1 MADDS
6 KTPTP
11 VDQQHTE
18 DDRNTRHTWLTER
31 RRRKGTSAAVG
42 QFAKAARQRVAMEKA
57 AAAAR
62 PRPRALMLEKLG
74 AAPPPIPAYW
84 TQLGPSVVAH
94 GQADFNPI
102 VSGRINS
109 LAVGP
114 GGTRVYA
121 GAANGGVWYSDD
133 TGATWTPIDLYAL
146 PLDIAALAKM
156 DADTLS
162 TGAIAVKF
170 GATPADD
177 VIYVG
182 TGEPQDIG
190 DAPSGDAYFGVGIKF
205 SPSGG
210 KAPVWTLEAKNLAG
224 HGVFRISIDLSDPG
238 VVFAATT
245 TGLFMRPRGAPT
257 DNWMA
262 VGGANLTGKAVSDV
276 LVAGS
281 GPNKVW
287 FAAVWGAGGAGGVN
301 SRVFMSTDA
310 NNPAGGTWTPV
321 PGFTSTGRVALSASE
336 PAAGVSPILYALCSD
351 GNLYRLDT
359 PTGSFTMV
367 TGIPKAL
374 FFGGQG
380 DYDMFLGVDPSDS
393 DTVYIAGD
401 TIYYK
406 NWSLSGYKGK
416 VTGTPGNYKFPF
428 DPAND
433 RIVKNPPPNDSTH
446 VANDKTWIGEN
457 VHADSHCMAF
467 AQNAD
472 GTHDA
477 TNVWIGC
484 DGGIFQSTQS
494 GQRGTFQARNNGL
507 AITELTYMA
516 HHPDTDSIFYAG
528 AQDQGSLRFRGDQVC
543 YEIPQGD
550 GGGVTYDP
558 NDGSRIMLQYTKLT
572 LKSSTDAGATF
583 AQLAFPPIPS
593 IPSAAASAALKVETK
608 ATKFYGPLAA
618 VAMDATHTRVAFGT
632 HRLWITEDW
641 GATWTTLP
649 SNTNPYAGDATV
661 SQDILDNGGVR
672 SIAWAGP
679 NRVFVA
685 TSSNV
690 FRFDKSGANWTPNAP
705 TALPTAGLPAGFS
718 INAIAVEDAAAGTL
732 YAALGG
738 ANVAHIFYFDPAA
751 NTWVGATLGPAT
763 LDVPANAICVD
774 PAHTEQVYL
783 ATDVGVFK
791 GVKDVAS
798 WNWTPFSDKLP
809 VCAVT
814 SLAIHPKTRTLRAA
828 THGAGVWEIPLD
840 NDKLPDP
847 DLYLRVNYADNG
859 RVGAGGRS
867 PWLDTVKD
875 PFDSSKTLTHAMS
888 PDIKV
893 ISSSD
898 VPSTPVD
905 YYGFAALK
913 DFDTSLNQ
921 ASFYNVSEIYVE
933 VHNRGQSTVAG
944 GNVRVLVLLAKGT
957 PPALPNDLAQRVQ
970 NNDTGKWLSDGW
982 VFADPVNPYRTLP
995 NDIDSRLPQVVKYDV
1010 DFSKLASAF
1019 GGSSFCVAAFV
1030 TTDADPITGTD
1041 TDINKFVM
1049 NDKHAAM
1056 RTVEEAT
1063 NWVLILGLVVLA
1075 VGVGVGVGVAVE
1087 RSR

>member
-1 MADDS
+1 MADDL
-6 KTPTP
+6 KEPKP

-31 RRRKGTSAAVG
+31 RRRTGTSVSIG

-62 PRPRALMLEKLG
+62 PKPRVLMLEKLG
-74 AAPPPIPAYW
+74 VAPPPIPAYW

-94 GQADFNPI
+94 GQADYNPI

-121 GAANGGVWYSDD
+121 GAANGGVWYSED
-133 TGATWTPIDLYAL
+133 TGANWSPIDLYAL

-170 GATPADD
+170 GAAAANDL
-177 VIYVG
+177 IFVG
-182 TGEPQDIG
+182 TGEPQYSAVSDQ
-190 DAPSGDAYFGVGIKF
+190 PSGDAYFGVGIKS

-210 KAPVWTLEAKNLAG
+210 KAPVWTLEGKNLAG
-224 HGVFRISIDLSDPG
+224 HGIFRIAIDPSDAS

-245 TGLFMRPRGAPT
+245 TGLFMRPRSGSF
-257 DNWMA
+257 DNWTA
-262 VGGANLTGKAVSDV
+262 VGGANLSGLAVCDV

-287 FAAVWGAGGAGGVN
+287 FAAVWGPGAPGAA
-301 SRVFMSTDA
+301 SRVFMSQDA
-310 NNPAGGTWTPV
+310 NNPTGGTWTPV
-321 PGFTSTGRVALSASE
+321 GGFSSTGRVALAASE
-336 PAAGVSPILYALCSD
+336 PAAGASPIVYALCSD

-359 PTGSFTMV
+359 PTGNFTTV
-367 TGIPKAL
+367 TGIPAAL

-380 DYDMFLGVDPSDS
+380 DYDMFLGVDPSDP
-393 DTVYIAGD
+393 DTVYVAGD

-416 VTGTPGNYKFPF
+416 ITGTPGNYTFPF
-428 DPAND
+428 NPAND

-457 VHADSHCMAF
+457 VHADSHCVAF

-484 DGGIFQSTQS
+484 DGGVFQSSQS

-507 AITELTYMA
+507 AITELTYLA
-516 HHPDTDSIFYAG
+516 HHPDTDTVLYAG

-543 YEIPQGD
+543 CESPQGD

-558 NDGSRIMLQYTKLT
+558 NDGTRVMLQYTKLT
-572 LKSSTDAGATF
+572 LKTSTDAGTTF
-583 AQLAFPPIPS
+583 AQLAFPPV
-593 IPSAAASAALKVETK
+593 AASPSVAASNALTVERA

-618 VAMDATHTRVAFGT
+618 VATDNTHARVAFGT
-632 HRLWITEDW
+632 HRLWMTEDW

-649 SNTNPYAGDATV
+649 SNTNPYASDATV
-661 SQDILDNGGVR
+661 GQDVLDGKGVR

-685 TSSNV
+685 TSSNIY
-690 FRFDKSGANWTPNAP
+690 RFDKSGATWTPAAP
-705 TALPTAGLPAGFS
+705 AALPTTGLPAGFV
-718 INAIAVEDAAAGTL
+718 INAIAVEDAANGTL

-751 NTWVGATLGPAT
+751 NSWVGATLGPAT
-763 LDVPANAICVD
+763 LDVPANAVVVD
-774 PAHTEQVYL
+774 PAHPEQVYL

-791 GVKDVAS
+791 GVKDIAS
-798 WNWTPFSDKLP
+798 WNWTPFSEKLP

-814 SLAIHPKTRTLRAA
+814 SLAIHPKTRMLRAA

-840 NDKLPDP
+840 SATLPDP
-847 DLYLRVNYADNG
+847 DLYLRVNYADSG
-859 RVGAGGRS
+859 RLGAAGR
-867 PWLDTVKD
+867 PAWLDTVKD

-893 ISSSD
+893 VGTSD
-898 VPSTPVD
+898 APSTPVD
-905 YYGFAALK
+905 YFGFASLK
-913 DFDTSLNQ
+913 DFDRGLNQ
-921 ASFYNVSEIYVE
+921 ASIYSSSKVYVE
-933 VHNRGQSTVAG
+933 VHNRGQSSLTADS
-944 GNVRVLVLLAKGT
+944 VRVLLLLAKGT
-957 PPALPNDLAQRVQ
+957 PALPNDLAQRIQ
-970 NNDTGKWLSDGW
+970 NNDTSDWLSDGW
-982 VFADPVNPYRTLP
+982 VFADPANPYHTLP
-995 NDIDSRLPQVVKYDV
+995 NDIDSRLPQVVQYDV
-1010 DFSKLASAF
+1010 DFSRVGAF
-1019 GGSSFCVAAFV
+1019 GGDSCCVAAFV
-1030 TTDADPITGTD
+1030 NTDPDPITGTD
-1041 TDINKFVM
+1041 TDINKLVM
-1049 NDKHAAM
+1049 KDKHVAM
-1056 RTVEEAT
+1056 RTVEVST
-1063 NWVLILGLVVLA
+1063 NWVLILGLIVVA
-1075 VGVGVGVGVAVE
+1075 VGVGVGVGVAVAE
-1087 RSR
+1087 SK